1 MKVIIDKWKNG
12 GYSRVDEYPTKA
24 EFIKVVFEM
33 EMPVTDGLE
42 YSSDFFLIAVAC
54 YIERDGNYRIT
65 AGQKEY
71 CYKRGNIIERDIATG
86 EEKKYKV

>member
-42 YSSDFFLIAVAC
+42 YSSDFFFDCSSLLHRTRW
-54 YIERDGNYRIT
+54 ELQNYCRAKRILLQ
-65 AGQKEY
+65 ARQHH
-71 CYKRGNIIERDIATG
+71 
-86 EEKKYKV
+86 